1 MVVDFGYLKVF
12 LNSYFTSRLWEY
24 PNLVVLCFDKRSFLV
39 PLHSPVSR
47 IDLEQSAFS
56 SVL

>member
-39 PLHSPVSR
+39 PFHSCISC
-47 IDLEQSAFS
+47 IDLE
-56 SVL
+56 

>member
-39 PLHSPVSR
+39 PFHSCISC
-47 IDLEQSAFS
+47 IDLEQSSIS